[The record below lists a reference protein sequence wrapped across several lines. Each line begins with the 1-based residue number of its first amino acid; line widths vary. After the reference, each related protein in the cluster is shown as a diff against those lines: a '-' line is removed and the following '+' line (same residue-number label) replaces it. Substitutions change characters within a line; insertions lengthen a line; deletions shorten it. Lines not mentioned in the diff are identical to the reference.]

1 VGASWGCEHR
11 FALAAVEI
19 NRFLDAL
26 LRLGHWAQ
34 IGWFGALASKAL
46 PIYDMLQNRSRA
58 GQLLILRA
66 WINPALIFKKTTKL

>member
-1 VGASWGCEHR
+1 VGASWVCEYR
-11 FALAAVEI
+11 FALTAVEI

-46 PIYDMLQNRSRA
+46 PIDDMLQNRSRA

-66 WINPALIFKKTTKL
+66 RINAALMFAKTTKL